1 MLLRQETGSKSAGSF
16 IIVNR
21 RSFVFETVSGSVR
34 AYSEMLCGFYRIDVR
49 LAKQELSPVA
59 FLLIFNHSLNSE
71 VVIEMI

>member
-49 LAKQELSPVA
+49 LDKQDLSPVA